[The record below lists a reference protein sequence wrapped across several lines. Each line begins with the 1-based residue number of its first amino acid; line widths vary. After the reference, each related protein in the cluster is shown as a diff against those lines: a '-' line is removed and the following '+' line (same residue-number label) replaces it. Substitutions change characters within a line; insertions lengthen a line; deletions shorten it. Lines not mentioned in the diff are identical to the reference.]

1 MRPDNAHALAL
12 GSCDLAVL
20 GENDR
25 AKEWAMR
32 SLIIDPDELTNR
44 YNIACTMAMM
54 NELGDALDLLE
65 AYAREMPPSRI
76 NRIKLDTSLVP
87 LHAHQRYKALIARAE
102 ARWAA
107 VQSDQVAKPT

>member
-1 MRPDNAHALAL
+1 
-12 GSCDLAVL
+12 
-20 GENDR
+20 
-25 AKEWAMR
+25 MR
-32 SLIIDPDELTNR
+32 SLIIDPDDLTNR

-54 NELGDALDLLE
+54 NELGDVLDLLE

-87 LHAHQRYKALIARAE
+87 LHAHQRYKVLIARAE